1 MRSAPRKEG
10 IRHGRLPDRLAVLS
24 DIHGNIWALMAVM
37 ADILWLGIETIVH
50 LGDALYGP
58 LEPASTAR
66 YLLGLDMISVRGNQD
81 RILLDLPVDPTPTW
95 HFCRQS
101 MSTAAYAWLE
111 AQPTHAVLSGGI
123 LLCHG
128 TPLSD
133 DAALLETL
141 SPQGSTLRN
150 EAAILTDVAAV
161 SQDLILCGHSHIPR
175 SVRLSDGRLIVN
187 PGSVGLPAYS
197 DAAPLPH
204 KMETGSPHARYA
216 VLTRSGGWQVEH
228 RVIPY
233 SWEKAARQA
242 RANGREDWAAWLS
255 SGRG

>member
-1 MRSAPRKEG
+1 MRSTPRRAG
-10 IRHGRLPDRLAVLS
+10 PRHSRLPDRLAVLS

-37 ADILWLGIETIVH
+37 ADIIWLEIETIVQ

-58 LEPASTAR
+58 LDPAATAR
-66 YLLGLDMISVRGNQD
+66 YLMGIEMTSVRGNQD
-81 RILLDLPVDPTPTW
+81 RVLLDPHADPTPTW
-95 HFCRQS
+95 HFSRQS
-101 MSTAAYAWLE
+101 LSQAALAWLE
-111 AQPTHAVLSGGI
+111 AQPARAALPGGI

-128 TPLSD
+128 TPATD
-133 DAALLETL
+133 EHCLLETL
-141 SPQGSTLRN
+141 SPQGSTVRD
-150 EAAILTDVAAV
+150 EAAIAADLATV

-175 SVRLSDGRLIVN
+175 CVRLSDGRLIVN
-187 PGSVGLPAYS
+187 PGSVGLPAYR

-233 SWEKAARQA
+233 PWEKAARQA
-242 RANGREDWAAWLS
+242 RANGREDWAVWLS